1 MTSAPQP
8 GTSAPSFSAEDLE
21 VATELLTRALT
32 EPVQEIV
39 TLTEEELT
47 ALDGLQHDAL
57 TPTPWLDETAPERA
71 DRALAAGAAMRSMM
85 ARGIIASTAVLDPR
99 RYEEGSQ
106 EQARMV
112 AIPEL
117 QGVAV
122 LRRTSDAVLIA
133 ERRTERGIAYGYF
146 FVFHLE
152 DSVRVLWEAFDETGF
167 HLFFLLDGS
176 VLAEQLIAF
185 LDPIDAIGAADGEV
199 EEIPSARFGDSAAA
213 ARLASARAVTSVLVL
228 DRALEEPTGFTLLA
242 TPEAVELMETDGE
255 GDRAVQRVGAVSRQT
270 LTGLLEELLAA
281 TAPADRADGG
291 AGR

>member
-1 MTSAPQP
+1 MTSAPQQ
-8 GTSAPSFSAEDLE
+8 GSSAPSFSAEDLRI
-21 VATELLTRALT
+21 ATDLLTRPLT

-47 ALDGLQHDAL
+47 ALDGLQHEAL
-57 TPTPWLDETAPERA
+57 TPTPWLDETAPDQA
-71 DRALAAGAAMRSMM
+71 DRALATSAAMRSMM

-106 EQARMV
+106 DSARMV
-112 AIPEL
+112 AVPEL

-146 FVFHLE
+146 YVFHLE
-152 DSVRVLWEAFDETGF
+152 DSVRVLWEAFDATGF
-167 HLFFLLDGS
+167 HLFFLLDGD
-176 VLAEQLIAF
+176 VLAQQLIAF
-185 LDPIDAIGAADGEV
+185 LDPIDAIGEADGQV
-199 EEIPSARFGDSAAA
+199 EEVPAARFGESATA

-228 DRALEEPTGFTLLA
+228 DRALDAPTGFTLLT

-255 GDRAVQRVGAVSRQT
+255 GSEAVQHVGAVSRRT
-270 LTGLLEELLAA
+270 LTELLDELVAA
-281 TAPADRADGG
+281 TAPESGG
-291 AGR
+291 EPGR